1 MDGLIIQS
9 SASGTK
15 FPTKTL
21 QQSFREVVWLAL
33 IENERT
39 YISCDG
45 FVYLRSKL
53 SDEIVSNTYA
63 RWC

>member
-39 YISCDG
+39 TYHVMDLYG
-45 FVYLRSKL
+45 SKL